1 MSPSRRFPGATDA
14 EWRDWRWQQRSALT
28 TAEDFARIVDL
39 APEERRGL
47 AAALGRTRVAVT
59 PYYASLMDPVHPSCP
74 VRLQALPSAAE
85 AEGAPGDLE
94 DPLGED
100 VHRPVPAVV
109 HRYAD
114 RALLL
119 ALERCSVYCRH
130 CTRRRLT
137 LSDGAG
143 IERSALAEAVAYVR
157 AHPEIRDVIV
167 SGGEPLLLSDERL
180 DEVLSALRAIPH
192 VQILRLATR
201 APVVCPMRIDA
212 ALAAMLRRH
221 APLFVV
227 THFNHPKECT
237 DEAREA
243 CGTLVDHG
251 VPVENQTVLL
261 RGVNSSA
268 RILKDLFERLL
279 TFRVRPYYLHQGDL
293 AEGTAHLR
301 TPLEA
306 GIAILEELR
315 GRTSGLAIP
324 HLAVDLPGGGGKVT
338 LGPSYLVGRED
349 GAHVLRNFRGALYR
363 YPDPPSGDLTCA
375 YESVSYLAGGRD
387 EAAPPVTPR
396 PRGAEPATPGPGPG
410 GAPATTR

>member
-1 MSPSRRFPGATDA
+1 MRPVRGFPALTDA
-14 EWRDWRWQQRSALT
+14 EWRDWRWQQRNALS
-28 TAEDFARIVDL
+28 TAEDFARVIDL
-39 APEERRGL
+39 TAEERRGL
-47 AAALGRTRVAVT
+47 AAAAGRTRVAVP
-59 PYYASLMDPVHPSCP
+59 PYYAALMDPAHPSCP
-74 VRLQALPSAAE
+74 IRLQSLPSV
-85 AEGAPGDLE
+85 AEGESVAGDLE

-109 HRYAD
+109 HRYED

-119 ALERCSVYCRH
+119 ALERCAVYCRH

-137 LSDGAG
+137 LSDGDG
-143 IERSALAEAVAYVR
+143 IDHAALSGAVEYVR

-167 SGGEPLLLSDERL
+167 SGGEPLLLSNERL
-180 DEVLSALRAIPH
+180 DQVLSALRAIPH

-201 APVVCPMRIDA
+201 APVVCPMRVDA
-212 ALAAMLRRH
+212 DLAAMLRRH

-227 THFNHPKECT
+227 THFNHPVECT

-261 RGVNSSA
+261 RRVNSSA
-268 RILKDLFERLL
+268 RLLKDLFERLL

-301 TPLEA
+301 TPLDA
-306 GIAILEELR
+306 GINILEELR

-338 LGPSYLVGRED
+338 LGPSYLLGSGSPGE
-349 GAHVLRNFRGALYR
+349 GGTWLRNWRGER
-363 YPDPPSGDLTCA
+363 YFYPEPP
-375 YESVSYLAGGRD
+375 GRD
-387 EAAPPVTPR
+387 CTCPYEAVYYGATGAAAGATVGPPAPESER
-396 PRGAEPATPGPGPG
+396 E
-410 GAPATTR
+410 

>member
-1 MSPSRRFPGATDA
+1 MSPARRFPEAADGD
-14 EWRDWRWQQRSALT
+14 WRDWRWQQRNALS
-28 TAEDFARIVDL
+28 TADHFARLVELCDD
-39 APEERRGL
+39 ERRGL
-47 AAALGRTRVAVT
+47 AAAVGRSRVAVP
-59 PYYASLMDPVHPSCP
+59 PYYAALMDPKHPSCP
-74 VRLQALPSAAE
+74 IRLQSIPSAAE
-85 AEGAPGDLE
+85 AERVPGDLA

-100 VHRPVPAVV
+100 THRPVPAIV
-109 HRYAD
+109 HRYRD

-119 ALERCSVYCRH
+119 ALERCSLYCRH

-137 LSDGAG
+137 LSDAED
-143 IERSALAEAVAYVR
+143 IDHAALDQAIAYVR
-157 AHPEIRDVIV
+157 SHPEIRDVIV
-167 SGGEPLLLSDERL
+167 SGGEPLLLSDDRVDRL
-180 DEVLSALRAIPH
+180 LSALRAVPH

-201 APVVCPMRIDA
+201 APVVCPMRIDGR
-212 ALAAMLRRH
+212 LAAMLRRH

-237 DEAREA
+237 DEARDA

-268 RILKDLFERLL
+268 RILRDLFERLL

-315 GRTSGLAIP
+315 GNTSGLAIP

-338 LGPSYLVGRED
+338 LQPSYLLGRE
-349 GAHVLRNFRGALYR
+349 GADVRGTWLRNGRGERYL
-363 YPDPPSGDLTCA
+363 YPDPPARDCTCA
-375 YESVSYLAGGRD
+375 YEAVYY
-387 EAAPPVTPR
+387 
-396 PRGAEPATPGPGPG
+396 
-410 GAPATTR
+410 GAPGAAAGRTSGHAARENDPE

>member
-1 MSPSRRFPGATDA
+1 MARPVPRGLTAAACLAIAGAPEMRPTRRFPAATDA
-14 EWRDWRWQQRSALT
+14 EWRDWRWQQRNALT
-28 TAEDFARIVDL
+28 TAEDLARVVDL
-39 APEERRGL
+39 TAEERRGL
-47 AAALGRTRVAVT
+47 AAAAGRTRVAVP
-59 PYYASLMDPVHPSCP
+59 PYYAALMDPAHPACP
-74 VRLQALPSAAE
+74 IRLQAIPSAAE
-85 AEGAPGDLE
+85 TASVPGDLS

-100 VHRPVPAVV
+100 VHRPVPAIV
-109 HRYAD
+109 HKYRD

-137 LSDGAG
+137 LSDSEG
-143 IERSALAEAVAYVR
+143 IDHAALSQAVEYVR

-167 SGGEPLLLSDERL
+167 SGGEPLLLSNERL

-192 VQILRLATR
+192 VQLLRLATR
-201 APVVCPMRIDA
+201 APVACPMRVDP

-227 THFNHPKECT
+227 THFNHPVECT

-243 CGTLVDHG
+243 CGLLVDHG

-261 RGVNSSA
+261 RRVNSSA

-306 GIAILEELR
+306 GVAIIEELR

-338 LGPSYLVGRED
+338 LGPAYVVGREA
-349 GAHVLRNFRGALYR
+349 GAHVLRSSRGGLYR
-363 YPDPPSGDLTCA
+363 YPDPPEADLACPYEKVFYGD
-375 YESVSYLAGGRD
+375 
-387 EAAPPVTPR
+387 
-396 PRGAEPATPGPGPG
+396 
-410 GAPATTR
+410 

>member
-1 MSPSRRFPGATDA
+1 MPVETDA
-14 EWRDWRWQQRSALT
+14 GWRDWRWQQRNVLV
-28 TAEDFARIVDL
+28 TAEDFARVVEL
-39 APEERRGL
+39 SPEERRGL
-47 AAALGRTRVAVT
+47 AAVAGRTRVAAT
-59 PYYASLMDPVHPSCP
+59 PYYASLMDPAHPSCP
-74 VRLQALPSAAE
+74 IRLQVLPSAAE
-85 AEGAPGDLE
+85 VEAVAGDLA

-100 VHRPVPAVV
+100 AHRPVPAVV
-109 HRYAD
+109 HRYGD
-114 RALLL
+114 RALVL

-137 LSDGAG
+137 LSDSEG
-143 IERSALAEAVAYVR
+143 IDRAALSQAVDYVR
-157 AHPEIRDVIV
+157 AHREIRDVIV
-167 SGGEPLLLSDERL
+167 SGGEPLLLSNERL

-212 ALAAMLRRH
+212 GLAAMLRRH

-227 THFNHPKECT
+227 THFNHPVECT
-237 DEAREA
+237 DEARA
-243 CGTLVDHG
+243 ASGTLVDHG

-293 AEGTAHLR
+293 VEGTAHLR

-338 LGPSYLVGRED
+338 LGPSYLVGREGD
-349 GAHVLRNFRGALYR
+349 VHLLRSFRGTIHR
-363 YPDPPSGDLTCA
+363 YPDPAERDLTCP
-375 YESVSYLAGGRD
+375 YEKVYYG
-387 EAAPPVTPR
+387 E
-396 PRGAEPATPGPGPG
+396 
-410 GAPATTR
+410 

>member
-1 MSPSRRFPGATDA
+1 MSPPLGFPSATDA
-14 EWRDWRWQQRSALT
+14 QWRDWRWQQRNALT
-28 TAEDFARIVDL
+28 TGEDFARILEL
-39 APEERRGL
+39 AAEERRGL
-47 AAALGRTRVAVT
+47 AAAQGRSRVAVT

-74 VRLQALPSAAE
+74 IRLQSLPAE
-85 AEGAPGDLE
+85 AEADAAPGDLA
-94 DPLGED
+94 DPLAED
-100 VHRPVPAVV
+100 THRPVPALV

-137 LSDGAG
+137 LSEGDG

-157 AHPEIRDVIV
+157 THPEIRDVIV

-180 DEVLSALRAIPH
+180 DEVLTALRAIPH

-201 APVVCPMRIDA
+201 APVVCPMRVDG

-237 DEAREA
+237 GEAREA

-338 LGPSYLVGRED
+338 LGPSYLVGREE
-349 GAHVLRNFRGALYR
+349 GAHVLRSHRGALHR

-375 YESVSYLAGGRD
+375 YEDVYYGSGREAG
-387 EAAPPVTPR
+387 ATSC
-396 PRGAEPATPGPGPG
+396 PRGAEPAAPRSGPSA
-410 GAPATTR
+410 APATTR

>member
-1 MSPSRRFPGATDA
+1 MSPARRLPEAADGD
-14 EWRDWRWQQRSALT
+14 WRDWRWQQRNALS
-28 TAEDFARIVDL
+28 TAEDFARVVELSDD
-39 APEERRGL
+39 ERRGL
-47 AAALGRTRVAVT
+47 AAAAGRTRVAVP
-59 PYYASLMDPVHPSCP
+59 PYYAALMDPEHPSCP
-74 VRLQALPSAAE
+74 IRLQSLPSAAE
-85 AEGAPGDLE
+85 AERVPGDLA

-100 VHRPVPAVV
+100 SHRPVPAIV
-109 HRYAD
+109 HRYRD

-119 ALERCSVYCRH
+119 ALERCSLYCRH

-137 LSDGAG
+137 LSDAED
-143 IERSALAEAVAYVR
+143 IDHAALDQAVAYVR

-167 SGGEPLLLSDERL
+167 SGGEPLLLSDDRL
-180 DEVLSALRAIPH
+180 DRLLSAVRAIPH

-212 ALAAMLRRH
+212 RLAAMLRRH

-237 DEAREA
+237 DDARDA

-268 RILKDLFERLL
+268 RILRDLFERLL

-315 GRTSGLAIP
+315 GSTSGLAIP

-338 LGPSYLVGRED
+338 IQPSYLLGRE
-349 GAHVLRNFRGALYR
+349 GADVRGTWLRNGRSERYF
-363 YPDPPSGDLTCA
+363 YPDPPARDCA
-375 YESVSYLAGGRD
+375 CPYEAVYY
-387 EAAPPVTPR
+387 
-396 PRGAEPATPGPGPG
+396 
-410 GAPATTR
+410 GAPGAAAGRMSGRAARESDPE

>member
-1 MSPSRRFPGATDA
+1 MDPARRSRLFAASDA
-14 EWRDWRWQQRSALT
+14 EWRDWRWQQRHALT
-28 TAEDFARIVDL
+28 TPEELARVIAL

-47 AAALGRTRVAVT
+47 AAAAGRTRVAVT
-59 PYYASLMDPVHPSCP
+59 PYYASLMDPDHPSCP
-74 VRLQALPSAAE
+74 IRLQTIPSAAE
-85 AEGAPGDLE
+85 AEGAPGDLP

-100 VHRPVPAVV
+100 RHRPVPAVV
-109 HRYAD
+109 HRYRD

-119 ALERCSVYCRH
+119 AIERCSVYCRH

-137 LSDGAG
+137 LAESDG
-143 IERSALAEAVAYVR
+143 IDRPALASAVAYVR

-180 DEVLSALRAIPH
+180 DEVLGALRAIPH
-192 VQILRLATR
+192 VQIVRLATR
-201 APVVCPMRIDA
+201 APVACPMRVDA
-212 ALAAMLRRH
+212 ALARMLRRH

-227 THFNHPKECT
+227 THFNHPVECT
-237 DEAREA
+237 GEAREA

-301 TPLEA
+301 TPLQA
-306 GIAILEELR
+306 GIDILEQLR

-338 LGPSYLVGRED
+338 LGPSYL
-349 GAHVLRNFRGALYR
+349 L
-363 YPDPPSGDLTCA
+363 
-375 YESVSYLAGGRD
+375 
-387 EAAPPVTPR
+387 
-396 PRGAEPATPGPGPG
+396 GPGAG
-410 GAPATTR
+410 GAPGTWLRSFAGERYFYPEPPEHDCACPYEAVYYGAAPGVPGGGETEGGAE

>member
-1 MSPSRRFPGATDA
+1 MSPTPRFAGATDG
-14 EWRDWRWQQRSALT
+14 EWRDWRWQQRNALT
-28 TAEDFARIVDL
+28 TAEDFARVLDL
-39 APEERRGL
+39 SPEERRGL
-47 AAALGRTRVAVT
+47 AAAAGRSRVAVT
-59 PYYASLMDPVHPSCP
+59 PYYASLMDPRHPACP
-74 VRLQALPSAAE
+74 IRLQALPSARE
-85 AEGAPGDLE
+85 EERTPGDLA

-109 HRYAD
+109 HRYRD

-119 ALERCSVYCRH
+119 AVDRCAVYCRH

-137 LSDGAG
+137 LSDGEAVD
-143 IERSALAEAVAYVR
+143 RPALADAVAYVR

-180 DEVLSALRAIPH
+180 DEILGALRAIPH

-201 APVVCPMRIDA
+201 SPVACPMRIDRR
-212 ALAAMLRRH
+212 LAAMLRRH

-243 CGTLVDHG
+243 CGILVDHG

-268 RILKDLFERLL
+268 RLLQDLFERLL

-306 GIAILEELR
+306 GVAILDALR

-338 LGPSYLVGRED
+338 LGPTYLVGREA
-349 GAHVLRNFRGALYR
+349 GAHVLRNPRGALYR
-363 YPDPPSGDLTCA
+363 YPDPPEQDLACA
-375 YESVSYLAGGRD
+375 YEKIWYG
-387 EAAPPVTPR
+387 E
-396 PRGAEPATPGPGPG
+396 
-410 GAPATTR
+410 